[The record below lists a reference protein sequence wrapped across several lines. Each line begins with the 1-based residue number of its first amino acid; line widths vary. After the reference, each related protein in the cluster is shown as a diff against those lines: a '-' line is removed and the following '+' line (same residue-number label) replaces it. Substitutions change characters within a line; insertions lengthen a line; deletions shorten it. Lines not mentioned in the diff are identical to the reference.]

1 MTEKRFKLNKD
12 SEWWTVKDNTIKV
25 NEFGYREDLTGED
38 IYRGLHNELTEEE
51 TVDLLNKFH
60 EENKELQD
68 FKDLWIGQNSI
79 LERENKALKERN
91 YELTRQLSAIKIE
104 KINEIIE
111 QNKKLKKQIKE
122 LMK

>member
-60 EENKELQD
+60 EENKELKQ
-68 FKDLWIGQNSI
+68 
-79 LERENKALKERN
+79 
-91 YELTRQLSAIKIE
+91 KIE
-104 KINEIIE
+104 SLKMEIT
-111 QNKKLKKQIKE
+111 E
-122 LMK
+122 LRESEKDNYNITDGLW